1 MLGFLV
7 LIFIYLFL
15 LLAHNTAKPARL
27 PLVRSLIVAALFIFA
42 LSLFSIVTFGVLFL
56 FLFFAPF
63 FFFPL
68 TRTRGRF
75 HGSTDEAMKDFF
87 EQMRKQQQS
96 HQNYQGNHESFK
108 SPPRNSMS
116 MQAAASLLGVSV
128 DATPLQ
134 IKSAY
139 RKLMLKHH
147 PDKGGS
153 AEHAAKLNMARDTL
167 MTRFESH

>member
-15 LLAHNTAKPARL
+15 LLAHNTAKPARSS
-27 PLVRSLIVAALFIFA
+27 LVRSLIVAALFIFA

-56 FLFFAPF
+56 FLFFVPF
-63 FFFPL
+63 FFFPS
-68 TRTRGRF
+68 TRFRGRF
-75 HGSTDEAMKDFF
+75 HGATDEAMKDFF
-87 EQMRKQQQS
+87 EQVRKQQQS
-96 HQNYQGNHESFK
+96 HQNYQHHESFK
-108 SPPRNSMS
+108 SPSKSAMS
-116 MQAAASLLGVSV
+116 PQEAASLLGVSV

-167 MTRFESH
+167 MARFESH

>member
-7 LIFIYLFL
+7 LIFIYLFVL
-15 LLAHNTAKPARL
+15 LTQNTAKPARSS
-27 PLVRSLIVAALFIFA
+27 LVRSLIVAAVFIVA

-56 FLFFAPF
+56 FLFFIPF
-63 FFFPL
+63 FFFPS
-68 TRTRGRF
+68 TRIRGRF

-87 EQMRKQQQS
+87 EQVRKQQRT
-96 HQNYQGNHESFK
+96 HQNYQHHESFK
-108 SPPRNSMS
+108 SPSQTAMS
-116 MQAAASLLGVSV
+116 VQEAASLLGVKV
-128 DATPLQ
+128 DGTPLH

-153 AEHAAKLNMARDTL
+153 AEHAAKLNMARDIL
-167 MTRFESH
+167 MAQFESL

>member
-7 LIFIYLFL
+7 LIFIYLFVVL
-15 LLAHNTAKPARL
+15 THNTKKTGRSSL
-27 PLVRSLIVAALFIFA
+27 IRSLMVAALFIGA
-42 LSLFSIVTFGVLFL
+42 VSLFSIVTFGVLFL
-56 FLFFAPF
+56 FLFFVPF
-63 FFFPL
+63 FFFPS
-68 TRTRGRF
+68 TRFRGRF
-75 HGSTDEAMKDFF
+75 HGSTDETMKDFF

-96 HQNYQGNHESFK
+96 HQNYQHHESFR
-108 SPPRNSMS
+108 SPSKNMMS
-116 MQAAASLLGVSV
+116 MHDAAALLGVSV

-167 MTRFESH
+167 MARFESHK

>member
-7 LIFIYLFL
+7 LIFIYLFV
-15 LLAHNTAKPARL
+15 LLAQNTEKPARSS
-27 PLVRSLIVAALFIFA
+27 LVRSLMVAALFIVA
-42 LSLFSIVTFGVLFL
+42 LSLFSIVTFGVLFF
-56 FLFFAPF
+56 FLFFVPF
-63 FFFPL
+63 FFFPS
-68 TRTRGRF
+68 TRFRGRF
-75 HGSTDEAMKDFF
+75 HGSTDETMKDFF
-87 EQMRKQQQS
+87 EQMRKQQQA
-96 HQNYQGNHESFK
+96 HQNYQHHESFRAPSK
-108 SPPRNSMS
+108 STMS
-116 MQAAASLLGVSV
+116 MQEAASLLGINV

-153 AEHAAKLNMARDTL
+153 AEHAAKLNVARDTL

>member
-15 LLAHNTAKPARL
+15 LLTYNREKSARSS
-27 PLVRSLIVAALFIFA
+27 LVRSLIVATLFIFA
-42 LSLFSIVTFGVLFL
+42 LSLFSVVTFGVLFL
-56 FLFFAPF
+56 FLFFIPF
-63 FFFPL
+63 FFFPS
-68 TRTRGRF
+68 TRFRGRF
-75 HGSTDEAMKDFF
+75 HGSTEEEMNDFF
-87 EQMRKQQQS
+87 EKIRKQQQS
-96 HQNYQGNHESFK
+96 HQNYQHHESFK
-108 SPPRNSMS
+108 APSKTAMT
-116 MQAAASLLGVSV
+116 MQEAASLLGVKV

-147 PDKGGS
+147 PDKGGD

-167 MTRFESH
+167 MSRFDQR